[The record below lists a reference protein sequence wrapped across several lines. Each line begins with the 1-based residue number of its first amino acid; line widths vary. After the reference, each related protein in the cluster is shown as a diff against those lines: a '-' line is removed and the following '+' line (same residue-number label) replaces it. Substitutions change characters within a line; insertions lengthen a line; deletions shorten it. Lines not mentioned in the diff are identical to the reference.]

1 MTVKV
6 RFAPSPTGKLH
17 VGNVRAALF
26 NQLFAR
32 KEGGTFLLRSD
43 DTDQTRST
51 KEYEDQI
58 QEDLSWLGFEWGEF
72 ARQSERFSVYEDVA
86 EHLKEQGLLYPCYE
100 TAEDLDRKRKLQRA
114 RGLPPI
120 YDRAALELSEQERAD
135 LEAEGRQPHWR
146 FKLARKEVHWNDLIR
161 GQQTFDTGTMSD
173 PVLIRED
180 GAFLY
185 TLPSCIDDVDFGITH
200 VVRGE
205 DHVTN
210 TAAQIE
216 VFEAVIAYRGEGA
229 IPTFGHHSL
238 LVGKD
243 GEGLSKRLG
252 SLGIED
258 MRREGLEPQA
268 VTSLLARLG
277 TSQPV
282 EPVLSMEK
290 LAEGFSF
297 DILGRAPARF
307 DPEELKLL
315 NAKILH
321 EMSYEDVADRLERL
335 GVSQPIWEAVHGN
348 VETLEEAAVWR
359 EVIEGELNPVIADED
374 REFCAAAA
382 AEVEAAGEAR
392 KESWSTLTKALKDET
407 GRKGRGLFMPLR
419 LALTGKDHGPEMP
432 DLFALMGKQKAA
444 ARLRGERA

>member
-17 VGNVRAALF
+17 VGNIRAALF
-26 NQLFAR
+26 NVLLAR
-32 KEGGTFLLRSD
+32 SRQGVFLLRSD
-43 DTDQTRST
+43 DTDQARST
-51 KEYEDQI
+51 EAFEEGI
-58 QEDLSWLGFEWGEF
+58 QKDLRWLGLSWDEF

-86 EHLKEQGLLYPCYE
+86 GHLKEEGLLYPCYE
-100 TAEDLDRKRKLQRA
+100 TAEELDRKRKLQRA
-114 RGLPPI
+114 RGLPPV
-120 YDRAALELSEQERAD
+120 YDRAALELTEKEIAT
-135 LEAEGRQPHWR
+135 LEDEGRKPHWR
-146 FKLARKEVHWNDLIR
+146 FKLARQEVRWHDLIR
-161 GQQTFDTGTMSD
+161 GEQVFDTGTMSD

-185 TLPSCIDDVDFGITH
+185 TLPSCIDDVDFEITH

-216 VFEAVIAYRGEGA
+216 VFKAIIDYRGAGE
-229 IPTFGHHSL
+229 IPTFAHHSL

-252 SLGIED
+252 SLAIENMRDEGIEP
-258 MRREGLEPQA
+258 EA
-268 VTSLLARLG
+268 ITSLLARLG

-282 EPVLSMEK
+282 EAVLSIEE

-297 DILGRAPARF
+297 DIVGRAPARF
-307 DPEELKLL
+307 DMDELRML

-321 EMSYEDVADRLERL
+321 AMPYERVAQRLEPM
-335 GVSQPIWEAVHGN
+335 GVTKEVWEAVHGN
-348 VETLEEAAVWR
+348 LERLSDAGEWRAV
-359 EVIEGELNPVIADED
+359 IDGPIDPVIDDGD
-374 REFCAAAA
+374 RDFCAAAA
-382 AEVEAAGEAR
+382 SKVGEVAANGEGWA
-392 KESWSTLTKALKDET
+392 TLTQALKEAT
-407 GRKGRGLFMPLR
+407 GRKGKALFMPLR
-419 LALTGKDHGPEMP
+419 KALTGKSHGPEMP
-432 DLFALMGKQKAA
+432 DLFALIGKEKAA

>member
-17 VGNVRAALF
+17 VGNIRAALF
-26 NQLFAR
+26 NVLFA
-32 KEGGTFLLRSD
+32 KAQGGTFLLRSD
-43 DTDQTRST
+43 DTDQARST
-51 KEYEDQI
+51 EAYEEGI
-58 QEDLSWLGFEWGEF
+58 QRDLKWLGLQWDEF
-72 ARQSERFSVYEDVA
+72 ARQSERFSVYDDVA
-86 EHLKEQGLLYPCYE
+86 AHLKEQGLLYPCYE
-100 TAEDLDRKRKLQRA
+100 TADELDRKRKLQRA
-114 RGLPPI
+114 RGLPPV
-120 YDRAALELSEQERAD
+120 YDRAALELTEKERAE

-146 FKLARKEVHWNDLIR
+146 YKLKQSEVTWNDLIR
-161 GQQTFDTGTMSD
+161 GEQAFDTGTMSD

-216 VFEAVIAYRGEGA
+216 IFEAIIAYRGEGA
-229 IPTFGHHSL
+229 IPQFAHHSL

-252 SLGIED
+252 SLAI
-258 MRREGLEPQA
+258 EGLREDGVEPQA
-268 VTSLLARLG
+268 ITSLLARLG

-282 EPVLSMEK
+282 ETVFDMQT
-290 LAEGFSF
+290 LAGGFSF

-307 DPEELKLL
+307 DPDELKSL

-321 EMSYEDVADRLERL
+321 EMPYDMVKPRLDKL
-335 GVSQPIWEAVHGN
+335 GVSEEIWTLVHGN
-348 VETLEEAAVWR
+348 LNALEEAARWR
-359 EVIEGELNPVIADED
+359 DVIETEIDPLIEDED
-374 REFCAAAA
+374 RDFCTAAAA
-382 AEVEAAGEAR
+382 KVAEVSADADG
-392 KESWSTLTKALKDET
+392 WSALTKALKEET
-407 GRKGRGLFMPLR
+407 GRKGKGLFMPLR
-419 LALTGKDHGPEMP
+419 KALTGKPHGPEMP
-432 DLFALMGKQKAA
+432 HLFALIGKEKAA
-444 ARLRGERA
+444 SRLRGERA

>member
-1 MTVKV
+1 MTVHV

-17 VGNVRAALF
+17 VGNIRAALF
-26 NQLFAR
+26 NALLAR
-32 KEGGTFLLRSD
+32 AHGGVFLLRSD
-43 DTDQTRST
+43 DTDQARST
-51 KEYEDQI
+51 KAFEDGI
-58 QEDLSWLGFEWGEF
+58 QNDLKWLGLEWDDF

-86 EHLKEQGLLYPCYE
+86 GHLKEQGLLYPCYE
-100 TAEDLDRKRKLQRA
+100 TADELDRKRKLQRA
-114 RGLPPI
+114 RGLPPV
-120 YDRAALELSEQERAD
+120 YDRAALELSEQEKAD

-146 FKLARKEVHWNDLIR
+146 FKLKRAEVRWDDMIR
-161 GQQTFDTGTMSD
+161 GEQAFDTGTMSD

-216 VFEAVIAYRGEGA
+216 VFQAIIDYRGDGK
-229 IPTFGHHSL
+229 IPTFAHHSL

-252 SLGIED
+252 SLAIENMREEGI
-258 MRREGLEPQA
+258 EPQA
-268 VTSLLARLG
+268 ITSLLARLG

-282 EPVLSMEK
+282 EPVLAIEE
-290 LAEGFSF
+290 LAKGFSF

-307 DPEELKLL
+307 DMEELKLL

-321 EMSYEDVADRLERL
+321 EMPYSALESRLVEL
-335 GVSQPIWEAVHGN
+335 GVSEDVWNVVHGN
-348 VETLEEAAVWR
+348 IERLEDAADWR
-359 EVIEGELNPVIADED
+359 DIIQRAILPVIDDED
-374 REFCAAAA
+374 REFCRTA
-382 AEVEAAGEAR
+382 AEKALTVSADGEG
-392 KESWSTLTKALKDET
+392 WSVLTKALKEET
-407 GRKGRGLFMPLR
+407 GRKGKGLFMPLR
-419 LALTGKDHGPEMP
+419 KALTGKPNGPEMP
-432 DLFALMGKQKAA
+432 DLFALIGKEKAA